1 MSTLQFYAD
10 RAAECRR
17 DAETATLA
25 NVRDRHLS
33 AAVAWDG
40 MAERIT
46 KTMAHREA
54 NQVRREAAGS

>member
-17 DAETATLA
+17 DAETATLV
-25 NVRDRHLS
+25 NVRQRHLD

-54 NQVRREAAGS
+54 NQVRREAAE